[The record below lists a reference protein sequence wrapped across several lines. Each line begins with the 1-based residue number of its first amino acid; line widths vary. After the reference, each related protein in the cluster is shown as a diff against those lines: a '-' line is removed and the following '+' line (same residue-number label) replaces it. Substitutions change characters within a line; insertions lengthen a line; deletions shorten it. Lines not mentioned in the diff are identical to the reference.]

1 LRIATSL
8 APAILLV
15 GSYGASAQQAL
26 VLPSA
31 VAYDPAGD
39 LFFVDTN
46 RNQAFEVSLAG
57 VLTTVA
63 GTGVQGFAGDGGAAT
78 DAELNSPQGITVG
91 EDGTVYIAD
100 TGNQRIR
107 SITSGQINTY
117 AGTGLAGF
125 SGDNGPAT
133 AAKLSQPTALAT
145 DGQGNLL
152 LCDTANHRI
161 RSISASGVIATV
173 AGTGVQGFSGDGSAA
188 ISAELDSP
196 AGIAVAKDG
205 RIFVADTHNHRLRV
219 IATDNTIETF
229 AGTGSM
235 GYSGDGGAAAGASL
249 ALPRGISLDAAG
261 DVIFADSNNQRI
273 RSINAQGIIST
284 IAGSGVQGFAADG
297 TSSTVG
303 ALNTPR
309 GVAISSFGD
318 PVFADS
324 PNRLVREVATNGDIY
339 TIAVAP
345 VSRSTAVAL
354 TASPSMVYG
363 NASALVA
370 VSGSAA
376 TPQGTVTVQS
386 GSATIANALL
396 SGGAATVAGLA
407 LPAGAYLLTASY
419 SGDGLNPAA
428 TSPAAAVTVAPAPV
442 TATAN
447 AATISYGQ
455 PIPALTGLS
464 KGILPQDA
472 SSVSIA
478 FTTTATVLD
487 PVGSYPITAAMT
499 GAASSNYSLTVS
511 PSSGSLNIVPAQST
525 LTLQPLN
532 QTFYAGQSVLLTAS
546 LGSVTTGVPTGEV
559 DFADGGTVV
568 AKGTAING
576 IASGSYVPSSQGG
589 HTLTATYAGD
599 RNFLGSTSS
608 GVTTTVAAL
617 PDFTISPGITSQTV
631 QGGLIASY
639 PIALASLGD
648 PFTGSVSFSAAGLP
662 SGVTASFSP
671 TAVVPG
677 ASGATVTLNLQTI
690 ALARLH
696 RPGLVDGRYGLFL
709 YFCLPFFAFRRRR
722 GSSGGDLWMLL
733 LGVALLGLVGCGERT
748 IATGVTHSQTSTVT
762 ITATSTNIAGS
773 IVVHA
778 TTVSLTVE

>member
-1 LRIATSL
+1 MRV
-8 APAILLV
+8 APLL
-15 GSYGASAQQAL
+15 ASAVLLLASGSARAQQQAL
-26 VLPSA
+26 LLPSA
-31 VAYDPAGD
+31 VAYDARGD

-46 RNQAFEVSLAG
+46 RNQVFEVSLAG

-78 DAELNSPQGITVG
+78 DAALNIPQGIAVG

-107 SITSGQINTY
+107 AIRSGQINTY

-125 SGDNGPAT
+125 SGDNGPAS
-133 AAKLSQPTALAT
+133 AAMLRQPTALAI

-161 RSISASGVIATV
+161 RRISAGEVIATV

-188 ISAELDSP
+188 TNAELDSP
-196 AGIAVAKDG
+196 AGIAVAPNG
-205 RIFVADTHNHRLRV
+205 RIFVSDSHNHRLRV

-235 GYSGDGGAAAGASL
+235 GYSGDGGAATAASL
-249 ALPRGISLDAAG
+249 ALPRSISLDAAG

-324 PNRLVREVATNGDIY
+324 PNRLVREVAANGDIY

-345 VSRSTAVAL
+345 VSRSTTVAL

-376 TPQGTVTVQS
+376 TPQGTATVQN
-386 GSATIANALL
+386 GSATIANATL
-396 SGGAATVAGLA
+396 SGGAATFAGLA

-428 TSPAAAVTVAPAPV
+428 TSPAAAVTVSPAPV

-455 PIPALTGLS
+455 PIPALTGVS
-464 KGILPQDA
+464 TGILPQDA

-478 FTTTATVLD
+478 FTTTAAVLD
-487 PVGSYPITAAMT
+487 PVGFYPITAAMT

-532 QTFYAGQSVLLTAS
+532 QTFYQGQSVLLTAS
-546 LGSVTTGVPTGEV
+546 LGSVTTGFRP
-559 DFADGGTVV
+559 AR
-568 AKGTAING
+568 
-576 IASGSYVPSSQGG
+576 S
-589 HTLTATYAGD
+589 
-599 RNFLGSTSS
+599 
-608 GVTTTVAAL
+608 
-617 PDFTISPGITSQTV
+617 ISLMEGQ
-631 QGGLIASY
+631 L
-639 PIALASLGD
+639 LL
-648 PFTGSVSFSAAGLP
+648 
-662 SGVTASFSP
+662 
-671 TAVVPG
+671 
-677 ASGATVTLNLQTI
+677 
-690 ALARLH
+690 
-696 RPGLVDGRYGLFL
+696 
-709 YFCLPFFAFRRRR
+709 RRRR
-722 GSSGGDLWMLL
+722 
-733 LGVALLGLVGCGERT
+733 
-748 IATGVTHSQTSTVT
+748 ST
-762 ITATSTNIAGS
+762 A
-773 IVVHA
+773 
-778 TTVSLTVE
+778 

>member
-1 LRIATSL
+1 
-8 APAILLV
+8 
-15 GSYGASAQQAL
+15 

-31 VAYDPAGD
+31 VAYDSAGD

-46 RNQAFEVSLAG
+46 RNQVFEVSLAG

-78 DAELNSPQGITVG
+78 AAEFDSPQGVAVSA
-91 EDGTVYIAD
+91 DGTVYIAD

-107 SITSGQINTY
+107 SIRSGQINTY

-125 SGDNGPAT
+125 SGDNGAAT
-133 AAKLSQPTALAT
+133 AATLRQPTALAI

-161 RSISASGVIATV
+161 RRISAGGVIATV

-188 ISAELDSP
+188 SSAQLDSP
-196 AGIAVAKDG
+196 AGIAVATDG
-205 RIFVADTHNHRLRV
+205 RIFVSDSHNYRLRV

-235 GYSGDGGAAAGASL
+235 GYSGDGGAATGASL
-249 ALPRGISLDAAG
+249 AFPRGISLDASG

-284 IAGSGVQGFAADG
+284 IAGSGAQGFAADG
-297 TSSTVG
+297 TASTAG
-303 ALNTPR
+303 ALDTPR
-309 GVAISSFGD
+309 GLAVSSFGN

-324 PNRLVREVATNGDIY
+324 PNRLVREVAANGDIY
-339 TIAVAP
+339 TIAIAT
-345 VSRSTAVAL
+345 VSRSTAVVL

-386 GSATIANALL
+386 GSATIANATL
-396 SGGAATVAGLA
+396 SGGAATVAVAGLA

-428 TSPAAAVTVAPAPV
+428 TSLAAAVTVSPAPV

-455 PIPALTGLS
+455 PIPALTGVS
-464 KGILPQDA
+464 TGILTQDA
-472 SSVSIA
+472 SSVGIA
-478 FTTTATVLD
+478 FSTAAGILD
-487 PVGSYPITAAMT
+487 PVGSYPITPTMT
-499 GAASSNYSLTVS
+499 GAASSNYILTAS
-511 PSSGSLNIVPAQST
+511 PSSGSLSIVQAQST

-532 QTFYAGQSVLLTAS
+532 QTFYIGQAVLLTAN
-546 LGSVTTGVPTGEV
+546 LGSVTAGVPTGEV
-559 DFADGGTVV
+559 DFTDGGTVV
-568 AKGTAING
+568 AKATAING
-576 IASGSYVPSSQGG
+576 IASSSYVPASQGG
-589 HTLTATYAGD
+589 HTLTATYSGD
-599 RNFLGSTSS
+599 KNFLGSASS
-608 GVTTTVAAL
+608 PVATTIAAL
-617 PDFTISPGITSQTV
+617 PDFTISPTTTGQTV
-631 QGGLIASY
+631 QGGLVASY
-639 PIALASLGD
+639 PIAVASLGE
-648 PFTGSVSFSAAGLP
+648 PFTGSVTFAVAGLP

-677 ASGATVTLNLQTI
+677 ASGATVTLSLQTI

-696 RPGLVDGRYGLFL
+696 GPRLVDGRYGLFL
-709 YFCLPFFAFRRRR
+709 CFCLPFFAFRRKRR
-722 GSSGGDLWMLL
+722 SSHGGLWLF
-733 LGVALLGLVGCGERT
+733 LLGLFTLSLLGCGTRT
-748 IATGVTHSQTSTVT
+748 IATGVTRSQSSTVT

-778 TTVSLTVE
+778 TTVALTIE